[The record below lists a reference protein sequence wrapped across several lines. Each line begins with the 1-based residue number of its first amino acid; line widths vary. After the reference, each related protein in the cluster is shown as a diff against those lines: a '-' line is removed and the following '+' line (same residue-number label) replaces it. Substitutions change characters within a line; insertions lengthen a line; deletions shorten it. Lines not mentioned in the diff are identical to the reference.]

1 MSRTATC
8 FFTGRLAKDPE
19 LIVRQRADGTSFS
32 ILKINI
38 ITNSPRKVNGEWKE
52 KSHGFFVDLFGP
64 LAETLFQNKTLLK
77 GDLVNLD
84 CDIENNS
91 YEKNGMTIYTNEFK
105 LVDFTRLVRAPSNKT
120 ATATAN
126 ANPMAYADD
135 YSSTPVFAGI
145 PQNTVVPSPSPVDQD
160 CPF

>member
-19 LIVRQRADGTSFS
+19 LMVRKRPDGTEFS
-32 ILKINI
+32 ILKLNI

-64 LAETLFQNKTLLK
+64 LANTLYQNKTLLK

-105 LVDFTRLVRAPSNKT
+105 LVDFTRLVRAPSNR
-120 ATATAN
+120 TATAN
-126 ANPMAYADD
+126 ANPMAYADN
-135 YSSTPVFAGI
+135 YSMGPEHTNVPQTSAIPNAGPI
-145 PQNTVVPSPSPVDQD
+145 DQD

>member
-19 LIVRQRADGTSFS
+19 LIVRKRTDGTEFS
-32 ILKINI
+32 ILKLNI
-38 ITNSPRKVNGEWKE
+38 ITNSSRKVNGEWKE

-64 LAETLFQNKTLLK
+64 LANTLYQNKTLAK

-84 CDIENNS
+84 CDIENSS
-91 YEKNGMTIYTNEFK
+91 YEKNGMTIYSNEFK
-105 LVDFTRLVRAPSNKT
+105 LVDFTRLVRAPSNR
-120 ATATAN
+120 TATAN
-126 ANPMAYADD
+126 ANPMAYADN
-135 YSSTPVFAGI
+135 YSMGPEYPNVPQTNAIPNAGPI
-145 PQNTVVPSPSPVDQD
+145 DQD

>member
-19 LIVRQRADGTSFS
+19 LMVRKRPDGTEFS
-32 ILKINI
+32 ILKLNI
-38 ITNSPRKVNGEWKE
+38 ITNSARKVNGEWKE

-64 LAETLFQNKTLLK
+64 LANTLHQNKTLLK

-105 LVDFTRLVRAPSNKT
+105 LVDFTRLARAPSNRN
-120 ATATAN
+120 ATAN
-126 ANPMAYADD
+126 ANPMGYVDQD
-135 YSSTPVFAGI
+135 NTPVVSMDAVIPNAGPI
-145 PQNTVVPSPSPVDQD
+145 DQD

>member
-19 LIVRQRADGTSFS
+19 LIVRQRTDGTEFS
-32 ILKINI
+32 ILKLNI
-38 ITNSPRKVNGEWKE
+38 ITNSSRKVNGEWKE

-105 LVDFTRLVRAPSNKT
+105 LVDFTRLVRAPSNR
-120 ATATAN
+120 TATAN

-135 YSSTPVFAGI
+135 YSNTPVSASI
-145 PQNTVVPSPSPVDQD
+145 PQNTVVPSPSPVDED

>member
-19 LIVRQRADGTSFS
+19 LIVRQRADGTEFS
-32 ILKINI
+32 ILKLNI
-38 ITNSPRKVNGEWKE
+38 ITNSSRKVDGEWKE

-64 LAETLFQNKTLLK
+64 LANTLYQNKTLLK

-105 LVDFTRLVRAPSNKT
+105 LVDFTRLVRAPSNR
-120 ATATAN
+120 TATAN
-126 ANPMAYADD
+126 ANPMAYADQTD
-135 YSSTPVFAGI
+135 IPVGFTNAVIPNAGPI
-145 PQNTVVPSPSPVDQD
+145 DDD

>member
-19 LIVRQRADGTSFS
+19 LIVRKRTDGTEFS
-32 ILKINI
+32 ILKLNI
-38 ITNSPRKVNGEWKE
+38 ITNSSRKVNGEWKE

-64 LAETLFQNKTLLK
+64 LAETLYQNKTLLK

-105 LVDFTRLVRAPSNKT
+105 LVDFTRLVRAPSNR
-120 ATATAN
+120 TATAN
-126 ANPMAYADD
+126 ANPMAY
-135 YSSTPVFAGI
+135 
-145 PQNTVVPSPSPVDQD
+145 VDQTD
-160 CPF
+160 VPVGFMTANVPNAGPIDQNCPF

>member
-19 LIVRQRADGTSFS
+19 LIVRQRTDGTEFS
-32 ILKINI
+32 ILKLNI
-38 ITNSPRKVNGEWKE
+38 ITNSSRKVNGEWKE

-64 LAETLFQNKTLLK
+64 LANTLYQNKTLAK

-84 CDIENNS
+84 CDIENSS

-105 LVDFTRLVRAPSNKT
+105 LVDFTRLVRAPSNR
-120 ATATAN
+120 TATAN

-135 YSSTPVFAGI
+135 YSSPQVSAGI
-145 PQNTVVPSPSPVDQD
+145 PQNTVIPTASPIDRD

>member
-19 LIVRQRADGTSFS
+19 LVVRKRPDGTEFS
-32 ILKINI
+32 ILKLNI

-64 LAETLFQNKTLLK
+64 LANTLYQNRTLLK

-84 CDIENNS
+84 CDIENSS

-105 LVDFTRLVRAPSNKT
+105 LVDFTRLVRAPSNR
-120 ATATAN
+120 TATAN
-126 ANPMAYADD
+126 ANPMTYADD
-135 YSSTPVFAGI
+135 YSSTPVSAGI
-145 PQNTVVPSPSPVDQD
+145 PQNTVIPNAGPIDQD
-160 CPF
+160 FPF